1 MIKEIE
7 STLRETIQIT
17 SGFFKRKKIRKALKA
32 VEFFETIKYIHSTE
46 TKYRFYSNFDIIVC
60 GEKSLV
66 DRIMILLAALGD
78 V

>member
-1 MIKEIE
+1 MINEIE
-7 STLRETIQIT
+7 STIRETIQIT

-32 VEFFETIKYIHSTE
+32 VEFFETTKQIHTTE
-46 TKYRFYSNFDIIVC
+46 TKYRFYSNFDIVVS

-66 DRIMILLAALGD
+66 DRIMILLAVLGD